1 LLFTKILEYAIKL
14 IDYKSFDATTTYEI
28 AREAAVTGPLIYCH
42 FKGKDELLDTVVFTQ
57 LSGDADWLV

>member
-28 AREAAVTGPLIYCH
+28 AREAAVTGPFYCH

-57 LSGDADWLV
+57 LSRDADWLV